1 MVAAEYLNHGKALPL
16 LPNSARVQQIAADG
30 FNALLA
36 RCDSDVDAGLRTL
49 NAKVDTELARQRV
62 LDRQP

>member
-1 MVAAEYLNHGKALPL
+1 VAAEYLKHGQALPL

-36 RCDSDVDAGLRTL
+36 RCDSDVPAGLKIL
-49 NAKVDTELARQRV
+49 NTRVDAELARQRV
-62 LDRQP
+62 LDRKP